1 MRYHPIVR
9 ETPSPEG
16 RRKEARRMNAQSPQI
31 SPEFFTEMQ
40 GKAIEAFSVLADMNH
55 RVLQGLV
62 GLSASTAKEGL
73 RTYAELQSATVEA
86 ARAPHAPIGTDT
98 IETLGHNPF
107 ALYQKSL
114 LALVE
119 GTQKSFRLVEA
130 NAQVVTRTA
139 ERVQA
144 SAEQTGQ
151 QIQETLTASVNRLKE
166 IYARS

>member
-1 MRYHPIVR
+1 
-9 ETPSPEG
+9 
-16 RRKEARRMNAQSPQI
+16 MNVKQPHL
-31 SPEFFTEMQ
+31 SPEFFTQMQ
-40 GKAIEAFSVLADMNH
+40 GKALEAFSVMADMNH

-62 GLSASTAKEGL
+62 GLSAYTAKEGL

-86 ARAPHAPIGTDT
+86 ARSPQATVGAETFEAPYQ
-98 IETLGHNPF
+98 NPF
-107 ALYQKSL
+107 AWYQKSL

-119 GTQKSFRLVEA
+119 ATQRSFRLVEA

-151 QIQETLTASVNRLKE
+151 EIQETLATSVNRLKE
-166 IYARS
+166 LYARG

>member
-1 MRYHPIVR
+1 
-9 ETPSPEG
+9 
-16 RRKEARRMNAQSPQI
+16 MNVQQQPI
-31 SPEFFTEMQ
+31 SPEFFAEMQ
-40 GKAIEAFSVLADMNH
+40 GKALEAFSILADMNH

-86 ARAPHAPIGTDT
+86 ARAPHSPVGPET
-98 IETLGHNPF
+98 IEALRQNPF
-107 ALYQKSL
+107 AWYQKSL
-114 LALVE
+114 LTLVE
-119 GTQKSFRLVEA
+119 GTQKAFRLVEA

-151 QIQETLTASVNRLKE
+151 EIQETLTASVNRLKE
-166 IYARS
+166 IYARG

>member
-1 MRYHPIVR
+1 
-9 ETPSPEG
+9 
-16 RRKEARRMNAQSPQI
+16 MNVQQPI
-31 SPEFFTEMQ
+31 SPEFFADMQ
-40 GKAIEAFSVLADMNH
+40 GKALEAFSVLADMNH

-86 ARAPHAPIGTDT
+86 ARTPPSPGGPET
-98 IETLGHNPF
+98 IEALRQNPF
-107 ALYQKSL
+107 AWYQKSL
-114 LALVE
+114 LTLVE
-119 GTQKSFRLVEA
+119 GTQRAFHLVEA

-151 QIQETLTASVNRLKE
+151 EIQETLTASVDRLKE
-166 IYARS
+166 IYARG

>member
-1 MRYHPIVR
+1 
-9 ETPSPEG
+9 
-16 RRKEARRMNAQSPQI
+16 MNVQQPQL
-31 SPEFFTEMQ
+31 SPEFFAGMQ
-40 GKAIEAFSVLADMNH
+40 GKALEAFSVLADMNH
-55 RVLQGLV
+55 RVLQGLM

-86 ARAPHAPIGTDT
+86 VRTPLAPVGPEAF
-98 IETLGHNPF
+98 EALRQNPF
-107 ALYQKSL
+107 AWYQKGL
-114 LALVE
+114 LGLVE

-151 QIQETLTASVNRLKE
+151 EIQETLTTSVNRLQE
-166 IYARS
+166 IYARG

>member
-1 MRYHPIVR
+1 
-9 ETPSPEG
+9 
-16 RRKEARRMNAQSPQI
+16 MNVQQPQL
-31 SPEFFTEMQ
+31 SPEFFAEMQ
-40 GKAIEAFSVLADMNH
+40 GKALEAFSVLADMNH

-73 RTYAELQSATVEA
+73 RTYAELQSATVETV
-86 ARAPHAPIGTDT
+86 RTPQAPVGPEAF
-98 IETLGHNPF
+98 EALRHNPF
-107 ALYQKSL
+107 AWYQKGL
-114 LALVE
+114 LGLVE

-151 QIQETLTASVNRLKE
+151 EIQETLTTSVNRLKE
-166 IYARS
+166 IYARA

>member
-1 MRYHPIVR
+1 
-9 ETPSPEG
+9 
-16 RRKEARRMNAQSPQI
+16 MNIPQSQL

-40 GKAIEAFSVLADMNH
+40 GKALEAFSVLADMNH

-73 RTYAELQSATVEA
+73 RTYAELQTATVEA
-86 ARAPHAPIGTDT
+86 ARASQAPVGPDT
-98 IETLGHNPF
+98 VEALRQNPF
-107 ALYQKSL
+107 AWYQKSL
-114 LALVE
+114 LTLVE
-119 GTQKSFRLVEA
+119 GTQKSFRVVEA

-151 QIQETLTASVNRLKE
+151 EIQETLATSVNRLKE
-166 IYARS
+166 IYARA

>member
-1 MRYHPIVR
+1 
-9 ETPSPEG
+9 
-16 RRKEARRMNAQSPQI
+16 MNIPQSQL
-31 SPEFFTEMQ
+31 SPEFFTEMH
-40 GKAIEAFSVLADMNH
+40 GKALEAFSVLADMNH

-73 RTYAELQSATVEA
+73 RTYAEVQSASVEA
-86 ARAPHAPIGTDT
+86 ARAQHTPVAP
-98 IETLGHNPF
+98 ESVEAFSQNPF
-107 ALYQKSL
+107 AWYQKSL

-144 SAEQTGQ
+144 SAEQTGHE
-151 QIQETLTASVNRLKE
+151 IQETLTTSVNRLKE
-166 IYARS
+166 IYARP

>member
-1 MRYHPIVR
+1 MSV
-9 ETPSPEG
+9 
-16 RRKEARRMNAQSPQI
+16 KQPQLP
-31 SPEFFTEMQ
+31 PEFFAAVQ
-40 GKAIEAFSVLADMNH
+40 GKALEAFSILADMNH

-62 GLSASTAKEGL
+62 GLSAYTAKEGL
-73 RTYAELQSATVEA
+73 RTCAELQSATVEA
-86 ARAPHAPIGTDT
+86 ARSSQAPFGA
-98 IETLGHNPF
+98 ETFEASSQNPF
-107 ALYQKSL
+107 AWYQKSL

-151 QIQETLTASVNRLKE
+151 EIQETLATSVNRLKE
-166 IYARS
+166 IYARG

>member
-1 MRYHPIVR
+1 
-9 ETPSPEG
+9 
-16 RRKEARRMNAQSPQI
+16 MNVSQPQL
-31 SPEFFTEMQ
+31 SPEFFAEMQ
-40 GKAIEAFSVLADMNH
+40 GKALEAFSVLADMNH

-73 RTYAELQSATVEA
+73 RTYAELQSASVEA
-86 ARAPHAPIGTDT
+86 ARTPQAPVGPEALDA
-98 IETLGHNPF
+98 LRQNPF
-107 ALYQKSL
+107 AWYQKSL

-144 SAEQTGQ
+144 SAEQAGQ
-151 QIQETLTASVNRLKE
+151 EIQETLAASVNRLKE
-166 IYARS
+166 IYARA

>member
-1 MRYHPIVR
+1 M
-9 ETPSPEG
+9 
-16 RRKEARRMNAQSPQI
+16 MNVQQPI

-40 GKAIEAFSVLADMNH
+40 GKALEAFSVLADMNH

-86 ARAPHAPIGTDT
+86 ARTPHPPVGPET
-98 IETLGHNPF
+98 IEALRENPF
-107 ALYQKSL
+107 AWYQKGL
-114 LALVE
+114 LTLVE
-119 GTQKSFRLVEA
+119 GTQKAFHLVEA

-151 QIQETLTASVNRLKE
+151 EIQETLTSSVNRLKE
-166 IYARS
+166 IYARG

>member
-1 MRYHPIVR
+1 
-9 ETPSPEG
+9 
-16 RRKEARRMNAQSPQI
+16 
-31 SPEFFTEMQ
+31 
-40 GKAIEAFSVLADMNH
+40 MNH

-73 RTYAELQSATVEA
+73 RTYAELQSASVEA
-86 ARAPHAPIGTDT
+86 ARSPHTPVGPESF
-98 IETLGHNPF
+98 ETFRQNPF
-107 ALYQKSL
+107 AWYQKGL

-151 QIQETLTASVNRLKE
+151 KLQE
-166 IYARS
+166 ARPAAVTRPKVI

>member
-1 MRYHPIVR
+1 MK
-9 ETPSPEG
+9 TASP
-16 RRKEARRMNAQSPQI
+16 PI
-31 SPEFFTEMQ
+31 SPEFFSQMQ

-73 RTYAELQSATVEA
+73 RTYAELQSAAVEA
-86 ARAPHAPIGTDT
+86 AKAPQAPLGPETF
-98 IETLGHNPF
+98 ETLSHNPF
-107 ALYQKSL
+107 AWYQKSL

-119 GTQKSFRLVEA
+119 GTQRSFHLVET

-151 QIQETLTASVNRLKE
+151 EIQETLTASVNRLKE
-166 IYARS
+166 IYARG

>member
-1 MRYHPIVR
+1 
-9 ETPSPEG
+9 
-16 RRKEARRMNAQSPQI
+16 MNIPQPQL
-31 SPEFFTEMQ
+31 SPEFFAEMQ
-40 GKAIEAFSVLADMNH
+40 GKALEAFSVMADMNH

-73 RTYAELQSATVEA
+73 RTYAELQTATVEA
-86 ARAPHAPIGTDT
+86 ARAPHAPVGPDT
-98 IETLGHNPF
+98 VEAFRQNPF
-107 ALYQKSL
+107 AWYQKSL

-144 SAEQTGQ
+144 SAEQAGQ
-151 QIQETLTASVNRLKE
+151 EIQETLATSVNRLKE
-166 IYARS
+166 IYSRA